1 MTKPIEIKFH
11 NTLTRKKQVF
21 EPIDPKK
28 VRVYACGPTVY
39 DRIHTGNARPLVVFD
54 VLVRFLR
61 QIYGKNNVV
70 YVRNITDVDDKIN
83 ANAAAK
89 GISIE
94 ELTQGTI
101 ARFHRDCEILGLM
114 PPDVEPRATEHIAA
128 MVTMIETLLAKGHAY
143 EAEGHVLF
151 DVSSAKNYGCL
162 SNYSL
167 DEIVAGARVEIA
179 PFKKDSADFV
189 LWKPSSP
196 EIPGWDS
203 PWGRGR
209 PGWHI
214 ECSAMAKEYLGER
227 FDIHAGG
234 IDLIFPHHENEIAQ
248 SCCAHG
254 NDEMARF
261 WMHNGYVTVGGQKM
275 SKSLDNASG
284 LGDGADAHIG
294 GNIRYALL
302 TTHYR
307 SHLDY
312 STKVFMEQGN
322 ALDRLYEAAENA
334 APAEAPPVAL
344 LEALADDLNTP
355 EALAVLHGLARKA
368 NKGDTTA
375 ASGLATALHFL
386 GFRGHSARAAIL
398 HDREGGESLV
408 PISKKIYGGLTEQ
421 DIKKSIIARNL
432 AREEGNYAKAD
443 DIRNTLIGRG
453 ILLEDTADGTIARRI
468 KKP

>member
-1 MTKPIEIKFH
+1 MKKEIKFY

-39 DRIHTGNARPLVVFD
+39 DRIHIGNARPLVVFD

-61 QIYGKNNVV
+61 RIYGDRRVV

-83 ANAAAK
+83 DRAAAK

-94 ELTQGTI
+94 ELTKTTI
-101 ARFHRDCEILGLM
+101 KDFDTDCKALGLM
-114 PPDVEPRATEHIAA
+114 PPDVEPRATQHIDA
-128 MVTMIETLLAKGHAY
+128 MIAMIETLLAKGHAY

-151 DVSSAKNYGCL
+151 DVSSAKNYGHL
-162 SNYSL
+162 SKRNL
-167 DEIVAGARVEIA
+167 DEMVAGARVEIA
-179 PFKKDSADFV
+179 SFKKDSADFV

-214 ECSAMAKEYLGER
+214 ECSAMAKEYLGEC

-261 WMHNGYVTVGGQKM
+261 WMHNGYVNVNGEKM
-275 SKSLDNASG
+275 SKSLGNADEFT
-284 LGDGADAHIG
+284 DGVGSYRG
-294 GNIRYALL
+294 GVIRYALL

-307 SHLDY
+307 SPLDY
-312 STKVFMEQGN
+312 SLKTLAE
-322 ALDRLYEAAENA
+322 AENA
-334 APAEAPPVAL
+334 LRKLYRAAEKATPADATPIAL

-355 EALAVLHGLARKA
+355 KALAVLHGLARKA

-375 ASGLATALHFL
+375 ANDLAAALDFL
-386 GFRGHSARAAIL
+386 GFT
-398 HDREGGESLV
+398 GETEDDMLSEE
-408 PISKKIYGGLTEQ
+408 KIVNL
-421 DIKKSIIARNL
+421 IKERNL
-432 AREEGNYAKAD
+432 ARKEGKYDDAD
-443 DIRNTLIGRG
+443 YIRNTLIGRG
-453 ILLEDTADGTIARRI
+453 IEIEDTADGIIVRRI

>member
-1 MTKPIEIKFH
+1 MKKEIKFY

-39 DRIHTGNARPLVVFD
+39 DRIHIGNARPLVVFD

-61 QIYGKNNVV
+61 RIYGDRRVV

-83 ANAAAK
+83 DRAAAK

-94 ELTQGTI
+94 ELTKTTI
-101 ARFHRDCEILGLM
+101 KDFDADCKSLGLT
-114 PPDVEPRATEHIAA
+114 PPDVEPRATQHIDA
-128 MVTMIETLLAKGHAY
+128 MVAMIKTLLAKGHAY

-162 SNYSL
+162 SKRSFVDMITNL
-167 DEIVAGARVEIA
+167 QVEFLL
-179 PFKKDSADFV
+179 FKKNPADFV

-196 EIPGWDS
+196 EMPGWDS

-214 ECSAMAKEYLGER
+214 ECSAMAKEYLGEC

-261 WMHNGYVTVGGQKM
+261 WMHNGYVNVNGQKM
-275 SKSLDNASG
+275 SKSLGNANEFSDNFGSYR
-284 LGDGADAHIG
+284 G
-294 GNIRYALL
+294 GIIRYALL

-307 SHLDY
+307 SSLDY
-312 STKVFMEQGN
+312 SLKTLTEAENTLRK
-322 ALDRLYEAAENA
+322 LYRAAEKA
-334 APAEAPPVAL
+334 TPADATPIAL

-355 EALAVLHGLARKA
+355 EALAVLHSLARKA

-375 ASGLATALHFL
+375 ANDLAAALDFL
-386 GFRGHSARAAIL
+386 GFT
-398 HDREGGESLV
+398 GET
-408 PISKKIYGGLTEQ
+408 KDDMLTEQ
-421 DIKKSIIARNL
+421 DIKNLIYARNC
-432 AREEGNYAKAD
+432 AREEGDYAVAD
-443 DIRNTLIGRG
+443 DIRNMLIGRG
-453 ILLEDTADGTIARRI
+453 VELEDTADGTIARRI

>member
-1 MTKPIEIKFH
+1 MKKEIKFY

-39 DRIHTGNARPLVVFD
+39 DRIHIGNARPLVVFD

-83 ANAAAK
+83 DRAAEE

-94 ELTQGTI
+94 ELTKTTI
-101 ARFHRDCEILGLM
+101 KDFDADCKALGLM
-114 PPDVEPRATEHIAA
+114 PPDVEPRATQHIDA
-128 MVTMIETLLAKGHAY
+128 MVAMIKTLLDKGHAY

-151 DVSSAKNYGCL
+151 DVSSAKNYGRL
-162 SNYSL
+162 SNRSL
-167 DEIVAGARVEIA
+167 DEMVAGARVEIA
-179 PFKKDSADFV
+179 SFKKDSADFV

-196 EIPGWDS
+196 EMPGWDS

-214 ECSAMAKEYLGER
+214 ECSAMAKEYLGEH

-261 WMHNGYVTVGGQKM
+261 WMHNGYVKVDGEKM
-275 SKSLDNASG
+275 SKSLGNAQEFTDRVGSYR
-284 LGDGADAHIG
+284 G
-294 GNIRYALL
+294 GVIRYALL

-307 SHLDY
+307 SPLEY
-312 STKVFMEQGN
+312 SLKTLAE
-322 ALDRLYEAAENA
+322 AENA
-334 APAEAPPVAL
+334 LRKLYRATEKATPADTTSADATPIAL

-355 EALAVLHGLARKA
+355 EALTVLHGLARKA

-375 ASGLATALHFL
+375 ANDLAAALDFL
-386 GFRGHSARAAIL
+386 GFT
-398 HDREGGESLV
+398 GE
-408 PISKKIYGGLTEQ
+408 TE
-421 DIKKSIIARNL
+421 DEMLSEEEIVNLIGARNH
-432 AREEGNYAKAD
+432 ARNQGKYADAD
-443 DIRNTLIGRG
+443 IIRNQLIERG
-453 ILLEDTADGTIARRI
+453 ILLEDTADSTIARRI

>member
-1 MTKPIEIKFH
+1 MKKEIKFY

-21 EPIDPKK
+21 EPIDPEK

-39 DRIHTGNARPLVVFD
+39 DRIHIGNARPLVVFD

-83 ANAAAK
+83 DRAAEE

-94 ELTQGTI
+94 DLTKTTI
-101 ARFHRDCEILGLM
+101 KDFDTDCKALGLM
-114 PPDVEPRATEHIAA
+114 PPDVEPRATQHIDA
-128 MVTMIETLLAKGHAY
+128 MIAMIKTLLAKHAY

-151 DVSSAKNYGCL
+151 DVSSAKNYGRL
-162 SNYSL
+162 SKRNL
-167 DEIVAGARVEIA
+167 DEMVAGARVEIA
-179 PFKKDSADFV
+179 PFKKNPADFV
-189 LWKPSSP
+189 LWKPSSSP
-196 EIPGWDS
+196 KTPGWPS

-214 ECSAMAKEYLGER
+214 ECSAMAKEYLGEC

-234 IDLIFPHHENEIAQ
+234 SDLIFPHHENEIAQ

-261 WMHNGYVTVGGQKM
+261 WMHNGYVKVGGQKM

-307 SHLDY
+307 YPLEY
-312 STKVFMEQGN
+312 SVKTV
-322 ALDRLYEAAENA
+322 
-334 APAEAPPVAL
+334 AEAEKALRKLYRATKKATPADAPPDAL

-355 EALAVLHGLARKA
+355 EALTVLHNLARNA

-375 ASGLATALHFL
+375 ANDLAAALDFL
-386 GFRGHSARAAIL
+386 GFM
-398 HDREGGESLV
+398 GE
-408 PISKKIYGGLTEQ
+408 TEDYMLSEE
-421 DIKKSIIARNL
+421 DIKKSIVAREIAR
-432 AREEGNYAKAD
+432 EKGDYAKAD
-443 DIRNTLIGRG
+443 DIRNTLIERG
-453 ILLEDTADGTIARRI
+453 VELEDTADGTIARRI